1 MQKRFCILF
10 YLRNFFCDT
19 LHEYTQYSTF
29 TLSVNLIHCRDAYS
43 SVINKKKG
51 RLPVSKGKM
60 HVFSWCF
67 RFRFPGFLICW
78 AGNKLAQLRV
88 VGKLLTSCRIFGEKF
103 SNPPSSTYSLSS
115 FQKQENLFSNL
126 NYFNPKLHNEGPT
139 HVKRANKLQN
149 IWRKV
154 LKSSTYS
161 LSTSTPFQK
170 LKNLF

>member
-1 MQKRFCILF
+1 MQAAVL
-10 YLRNFFCDT
+10 YSLLPSEFFCET

-29 TLSVNLIHCRDAYS
+29 ALSVNLIHCTDAYS

-103 SNPPSSTYSLSS
+103 SNPPPTPSPL
-115 FQKQENLFSNL
+115 LFLEAGESI
-126 NYFNPKLHNEGPT
+126 FKPKL
-139 HVKRANKLQN
+139 
-149 IWRKV
+149 
-154 LKSSTYS
+154 
-161 LSTSTPFQK
+161 F
-170 LKNLF
+170 